1 MAWTMHRSTDDP
13 AQLVQRLA
21 ADAALLQQ
29 QYQAM
34 MGKAAVA
41 VTQSADHL
49 LEHVLLYD
57 AAAESLEVCM
67 SLLYLVWACPA
78 LIPGTCA
85 LQAASVEAGRALEM
99 LQHKSAQLHNELQ
112 GAEALAKQTRSL
124 RRAVEQLASQLKMNG

>member
-1 MAWTMHRSTDDP
+1 MAWTMQRSTDDP

-34 MGKAAVA
+34 MCKAAAA

-57 AAAESLEVCM
+57 AAAESLEVCL
-67 SLLYLVWACPA
+67 SLVQLMWACSAPMPA
-78 LIPGTCA
+78 PCA
-85 LQAASVEAGRALEM
+85 LQAASMEAERALGM
-99 LQHKSAQLHNELQ
+99 LQQKSAQLHNELQ
-112 GAEALAKQTRSL
+112 GAEVLAKQTRSL
-124 RRAVEQLASQLKMNG
+124 RRAVEQLACHLKVDG